1 LIEGTPPKIRAVIF
15 DMDGCLVDSEPLSL
29 EAVAA
34 EIRASGLPDVTA
46 AEVGGKYLGVSLSQI
61 VRDVEDRL
69 GYPCPPGFI
78 DRMEARL
85 FASYSAGLPQIDG
98 VEGLLAALGKAGIAV
113 AIATGASVRR
123 LAVTLDCAGL
133 SRSFKG
139 RGISADQVQNGKP
152 APDVFLLAARQLGV
166 NPRNCAVLEDSP
178 HGIKGAVAAG
188 MRAVG
193 FVGGSHLAGRRKE
206 HAAILREAGA
216 DQVIETLSQAFDAL
230 IPQELQRGAR

>member
-1 LIEGTPPKIRAVIF
+1 MKEGTPSAIRAVIF

-34 EIRASGLPDVTA
+34 EIRASGLTDVTA

-61 VRDVEDRL
+61 VRDVEASL
-69 GYPCPPGFI
+69 GRPCPPGFT

-85 FASYSAGLPQIDG
+85 FASYSAGLPRIDG
-98 VEGLLAALGKAGIAV
+98 VEALLTALDRAGIAV
-113 AIATGASVRR
+113 AIASGASVRR
-123 LAVTLDCAGL
+123 LAMTLDCAGL
-133 SRSFKG
+133 SGYFEG
-139 RGISADQVQNGKP
+139 RCFSADQVRHGKP

-166 NPRNCAVLEDSP
+166 DPRHCAVLEDSP

-193 FVGGSHLAGRRKE
+193 FVGGSHLAGRREE
-206 HAAILREAGA
+206 HAAILRVAGA
-216 DQVIETLSQAFDAL
+216 DQLIGTLSQAFDAL
-230 IPQELQRGAR
+230 IPQEFQRGIR